1 VTSGLAAV
9 PETRK
14 NALFAGPKLHTSAAS
29 GGMDKGGVMSMK
41 PLKPGK
47 TPIVDDR
54 GLAFAVYILF
64 FFGYFTGITSL
75 IGIMIAYFQSRS
87 VSSELG
93 SHFTFQI
100 RTFWIGVLCLVVG
113 GLLLSIGVG
122 IFVLLAGLFWSLM
135 RNVKGVLA
143 LNRNEPIANPNSWLF
158 GD

>member
-1 VTSGLAAV
+1 
-9 PETRK
+9 
-14 NALFAGPKLHTSAAS
+14 
-29 GGMDKGGVMSMK
+29 MSKK
-41 PLKPGK
+41 PSKPGN

-54 GLAFAVYILF
+54 GLAFTVYILF

-75 IGIMIAYFQSRS
+75 IGIMIAYLQSRS

-122 IFVLLAGLFWSLM
+122 IFILLVGLFWSLM

-143 LNRNEPIANPNSWLF
+143 LNRNEPIANPDSWLF